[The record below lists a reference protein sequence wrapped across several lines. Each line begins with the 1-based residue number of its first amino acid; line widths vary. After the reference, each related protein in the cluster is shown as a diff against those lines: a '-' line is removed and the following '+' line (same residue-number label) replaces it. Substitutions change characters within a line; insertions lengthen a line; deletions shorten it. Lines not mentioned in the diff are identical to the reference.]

1 MQEKE
6 PFADILRF
14 FENKGIEY
22 TLYRLLEEKILT
34 QFPVERIRVQ
44 KTQIAFWAR
53 HPFTIVSLRRA
64 SGWPE
69 HCIVVTFGL
78 AYRLNSPRIA
88 VATEPYPNRWTHHVV
103 VSEPAQINQS
113 FSAGSRRPS
122 AFRNPKHDR
131 SITV

>member
-1 MQEKE
+1 MQEDE
-6 PFADILRF
+6 ILADILRF
-14 FENKGIEY
+14 FENRDVEY
-22 TLYRLLEEKILT
+22 MLYRLLEEKILA

-53 HPFTIVSLRRA
+53 HPFAIVSLRRV

-78 AYRLNSPRIA
+78 AYHLSSPRIA

-103 VSEPAQINQS
+103 VSEPSQIHAELLGWIEEAFQ
-113 FSAGSRRPS
+113 FSESKRR
-122 AFRNPKHDR
+122 
-131 SITV
+131 